1 MKKFIEYKKWRGQF
15 QNTIG
20 LFQKLVIDQLTFE
33 YVDAF
38 NVFYK
43 SFNWNADK
51 KKRDPPKKNRVFSNH
66 HRYLRKS
73 VFSRIYSE
81 YFKNT
86 KT

>member
-1 MKKFIEYKKWRGQF
+1 M
-15 QNTIG
+15 
-20 LFQKLVIDQLTFE
+20 IDQLTFE
-33 YVDAF
+33 YVVAF

-51 KKRDPPKKNRVFSNH
+51 KKENPPPPKKNRVFSND